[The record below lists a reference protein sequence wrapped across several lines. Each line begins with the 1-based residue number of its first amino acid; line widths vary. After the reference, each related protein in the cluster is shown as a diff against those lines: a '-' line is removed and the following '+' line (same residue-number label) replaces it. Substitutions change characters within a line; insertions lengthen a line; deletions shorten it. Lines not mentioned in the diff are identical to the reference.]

1 MMDDEQLDAR
11 LRQADP
17 ANKWA
22 FEAQAAHNALRE
34 LRAGETGQRKPE
46 NRRQWISL
54 LVAGA
59 VGVAAVGVASPAVAQ
74 FMGFLSEEVENPPP
88 VPASTGDGV
97 TRNLAIPDSEWI
109 NPLASDYARFA
120 KTKYG
125 SLPLPPGYDEER
137 LKDASALREAKMY
150 RDNDQG
156 SGIITQ
162 DIAPTIRYE
171 GLVRC
176 LWEAEWL
183 DRHSAGDQQGQAT
196 AVSVLKQSL
205 AWPATIATDGG
216 GVVERMTLS
225 VAAAEAGDFETVGE
239 DHRTLG
245 CQDMIK
251 GLQQ

>member
-1 MMDDEQLDAR
+1 MMNDEQLDAQ
-11 LRQADP
+11 LRGADP
-17 ANKWA
+17 ANRWA
-22 FEAQAAHNALRE
+22 FEPEAAHNVLRE
-34 LRAGETGQRKPE
+34 LRTGVSEQSKPK
-46 NRRQWISL
+46 RRRRWISL

-59 VGVAAVGVASPAVAQ
+59 VGVAGVGVASPAVAQ
-74 FMGFLSEEVENPPP
+74 FMGFLTEDVENPPP
-88 VPASTGDGV
+88 VPTSTGDGA
-97 TRNLAIPDSEWI
+97 TRNLDIRDSEWI

-137 LKDASALREAKMY
+137 LKDASASKEAKMY
-150 RDNDQG
+150 QDNDQG

-183 DRHSAGDQQGQAT
+183 DRHSAGDQQGQST
-196 AVSVLKQSL
+196 AASVLKQSL

-225 VAAAEAGDFETVGE
+225 VAAAESGDSKTVEE

-245 CQDMIK
+245 CRDMIK